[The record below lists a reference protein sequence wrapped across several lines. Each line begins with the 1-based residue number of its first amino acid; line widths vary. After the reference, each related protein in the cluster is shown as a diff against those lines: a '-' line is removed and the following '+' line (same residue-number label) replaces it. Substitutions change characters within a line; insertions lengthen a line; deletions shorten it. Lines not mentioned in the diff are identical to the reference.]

1 MREAKYHTEA
11 GCRLTA
17 GGGRQAGSL
26 NLKLKQKSAAGGV
39 VCLLPLLLV
48 RRWIRSAGRQTD
60 RKGVEISAAWKPAVQ
75 E

>member
-1 MREAKYHTEA
+1 MY
-11 GCRLTA
+11 L
-17 GGGRQAGSL
+17 GGKILHIGRVQTYSSKRRKAASL

-60 RKGVEISAAWKPAVQ
+60 RQGVEISAAWKPAV
-75 E
+75 

>member
-1 MREAKYHTEA
+1 MYL
-11 GCRLTA
+11 GL
-17 GGGRQAGSL
+17 GGIILHRCGVQTYSRRRKAGSL

-60 RKGVEISAAWKPAVQ
+60 RQGVEISAAWKPAV
-75 E
+75 